1 MIGRREFLQ
10 LTGATT
16 LTSAISPQLF
26 AQSHTSIS
34 TREIPSTG
42 ERVGVI
48 GFGNSPAFSDD
59 AASEFAQE
67 FGAERD
73 EAVRA
78 LVEAFRVR
86 GGNLIDASY
95 GSIVNLSEYLPRE
108 ELDAIRFV
116 TSPFDVFGEHVATRE
131 HVEKLISILR
141 KNPLD
146 TLQLRNAITTDTTE
160 AYWPLMK
167 EWQAEGLVRH
177 IGPSGAGP
185 NHADVMVEVMN
196 DGADFVHV
204 DYSLFSQHAE
214 EGVLPAALD
223 TGTAV
228 FVMQPFRSGEI
239 FRLTA
244 GRELPDWVSE
254 FDCESWAQFALKWI
268 VGHPAITSV
277 FMETTKTRHVVDNMG
292 AGIGRLPDA
301 YQRQR
306 MLELIQSWI

>member
-1 MIGRREFLQ
+1 MIGRREFLK

-34 TREIPSTG
+34 TREVPSTG

-108 ELDAIRFV
+108 ELDAIHFV

-141 KNPLD
+141 K
-146 TLQLRNAITTDTTE
+146 TRWTRCSSATRLRRI
-160 AYWPLMK
+160 P
-167 EWQAEGLVRH
+167 QRH
-177 IGPSGAGP
+177 IG
-185 NHADVMVEVMN
+185 
-196 DGADFVHV
+196 
-204 DYSLFSQHAE
+204 
-214 EGVLPAALD
+214 
-223 TGTAV
+223 
-228 FVMQPFRSGEI
+228 R
-239 FRLTA
+239 
-244 GRELPDWVSE
+244 
-254 FDCESWAQFALKWI
+254 
-268 VGHPAITSV
+268 
-277 FMETTKTRHVVDNMG
+277 
-292 AGIGRLPDA
+292 
-301 YQRQR
+301 
-306 MLELIQSWI
+306 